1 MPDSTPS
8 AAAAYM
14 QAVRQRLDAIAAAE
28 METVLRCAEIIAGAI
43 QQGGMLYLF
52 GTGHSHMLAEEGHF
66 RAGGL
71 AAVCPILASGLMLH
85 ESADVSGLLERTPG
99 VARSIL
105 TRYQPQAG
113 DVMMIFSNSGIN
125 QAPVEMAQRA
135 KALGLT
141 VIAVVSR
148 AYAESIPTGPAGVK
162 LAEAADL
169 TLDNHGLPGDALV
182 PVGEGLRAGPLSTI
196 AGAFLLNAILVEAAA
211 RLQARGVAPPVI
223 VSINMPGAAEH
234 NAELVARYGPRN
246 PHL

>member
-1 MPDSTPS
+1 MSGPTRS

-14 QAVRQRLDAIAAAE
+14 QAVRERLDSIAAAE
-28 METVLRCAEIIAGAI
+28 METVLRCAEIIAEAI
-43 QQGGMLYLF
+43 QRGGMLYLF

-71 AAVCPILASGLMLH
+71 AAVCPVLASGLMLH

-99 VARSIL
+99 VASSIL
-105 TRYQPQAG
+105 TRYQPKAG

-125 QAPVEMAQRA
+125 MAPVEMAQRA

-141 VIAVVSR
+141 VIAVVCL
-148 AYAESIPTGPAGVK
+148 AYADSLPTGPAGVK
-162 LAEAADL
+162 LTEAADL
-169 TLDNHGLPGDALV
+169 TLDNHGVPGDALIA
-182 PVGEGLRAGPLSTI
+182 VGEGLRAGPLSTI

-211 RLQARGVAPPVI
+211 RLQARGITPPVI

-234 NAELVARYGPRN
+234 NAELVTRYGPRN